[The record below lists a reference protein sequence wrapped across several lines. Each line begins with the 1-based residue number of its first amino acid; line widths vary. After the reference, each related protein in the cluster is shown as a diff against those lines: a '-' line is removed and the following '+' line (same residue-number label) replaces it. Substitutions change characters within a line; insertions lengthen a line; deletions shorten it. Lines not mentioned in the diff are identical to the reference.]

1 MDPVP
6 KAAPASLFAA
16 EFLAHLVELGV
27 EHIVLSPGARSQALA
42 LVAAE
47 LERRKDVSLHVR
59 IDERAAGFLALGLA
73 VESGSPAVVITTS
86 GSAVANLHP
95 AVLEAHHAGV
105 PMIVV
110 TADRPE
116 ELREIGSNQTTHQ
129 YDIFGPAV
137 RMSVDEPAP
146 APGATAE
153 RRGSELALH
162 AWEAA
167 TDSYS
172 PGPVHLN
179 IAFREPLSSN
189 VQVRE
194 LHDITVERTIIGY
207 PPVVMELQHGLA
219 TVVIA
224 GADAGP
230 RAEEV
235 AHEGGW
241 PLIAEV
247 TSGSRYGRNLIASY
261 RDLLANTKLTGL
273 VERIIVFGHPTLSRE
288 IPALIGD
295 TSTGIETIVVRGS
308 APEGYNPGL
317 NVSSFVDD
325 VTVAEGAPDRDWLGL
340 WLSAGREAFESY
352 QAQAIDT
359 ALATAPNVS
368 ASRSQNIEEK
378 KAFLAAEL
386 AAARVKI
393 SRELLVDAIWRAT
406 WPHDRLV
413 FAASRLIRVADKFVG
428 GKKISVHANRGLA
441 GIDGNIGT
449 GIGIALASENALTR
463 IVVGDIAAL
472 HDAGSLLFGVHE
484 QRPRV
489 QVIVGNDGGGTIFDA
504 LEVGQSAS
512 PENMDRVFL
521 TPHAV
526 DLAALAAAYGW
537 GYTKVA
543 TVSELERALTSAV
556 EAPELI
562 EVALER

>member
-1 MDPVP
+1 MVLVANP
-6 KAAPASLFAA
+6 APASVFAA
-16 EFLAHLVELGV
+16 EFLTHVVELGV

-47 LERRKDVSLHVR
+47 LERRGDVKLHVR

-73 VESGSPAVVITTS
+73 VESRMPAVVITTS

-105 PMIVV
+105 PMIVL

-129 YDIFGPAV
+129 HDIFGPAV
-137 RMSVDEPAP
+137 RLSVDEPAP
-146 APGATAE
+146 VPGATAE
-153 RRGSELALH
+153 RRGAELAH
-162 AWEAA
+162 DAFYAA
-167 TDSYS
+167 TDYYA

-179 IAFREPLSSN
+179 VAFREPLSSAID
-189 VQVRE
+189 VRPVEMLIQSERRIEPGITLE
-194 LHDITVERTIIGY
+194 LTRGPNTI
-207 PPVVMELQHGLA
+207 
-219 TVVIA
+219 VIA

-247 TSGSRYGRNLIASY
+247 TSGARFGRNLVPAY
-261 RDLLANTKLTGL
+261 RELLANPELTSQI
-273 VERIIVFGHPTLSRE
+273 ERIVVFGHPTLSRE

-295 TSTGIETIVVRGS
+295 SSTGIQTVVVRGV

-317 NVSSFVDD
+317 NVSSFVND
-325 VTVAEGAPDRDWLGL
+325 VTVEPGETDRDWLGL
-340 WLSAGREAFESY
+340 WIVSGREAFERYEST
-352 QAQAIDT
+352 AIDA
-359 ALATAPNVS
+359 ALATAPNVT
-368 ASRSQNIEEK
+368 ASRSDSMEDK

-386 AAARVKI
+386 AASRVKI
-393 SRELLVDAIWRAT
+393 SRELLVDAVWRST

-441 GIDGNIGT
+441 GIDGTIGT
-449 GIGIALASENALTR
+449 GIGIALATENALTR
-463 IVVGDIAAL
+463 IVVGDLAAL
-472 HDAGSLLFGVHE
+472 HDAGSMLFGTQE
-484 QRPRV
+484 ERPRV

-504 LEVGQSAS
+504 LEVGQTASA
-512 PENMDRVFL
+512 ENMDRVFL
-521 TPHAV
+521 TPQQV
-526 DLAALAAAYGW
+526 DLEALATAYGW

-543 TVSELERALTSAV
+543 TVSDLERALTGAGDG
-556 EAPELI
+556 PELV
-562 EVALER
+562 EVELER

>member
-1 MDPVP
+1 MIHVANP
-6 KAAPASLFAA
+6 APASVFAA
-16 EFLAHLVELGV
+16 EFLTHVVELGV

-47 LERRKDVSLHVR
+47 LERRGDVKLHVR

-73 VESGSPAVVITTS
+73 VETRMPAVVITTS

-105 PMIVV
+105 PMIVL

-129 YDIFGPAV
+129 HDIFGPAV
-137 RMSVDEPAP
+137 RLSVDEPAP
-146 APGATAE
+146 VPGATAE
-153 RRGSELALH
+153 RRGAELAYD
-162 AWEAA
+162 AFSAA
-167 TDSYS
+167 TDHFA

-179 IAFREPLSSN
+179 VAFREPLSSAID
-189 VQVRE
+189 VRPVEMLTHSQRHIEPGISLE
-194 LHDITVERTIIGY
+194 LTRGPNTI
-207 PPVVMELQHGLA
+207 
-219 TVVIA
+219 VIA

-247 TSGSRYGRNLIASY
+247 TSGSRFGRNLVPAY
-261 RDLLANTKLTGL
+261 RELLANPELTSQI
-273 VERIIVFGHPTLSRE
+273 ERIVVFGHPTLSRE
-288 IPALIGD
+288 VPALIGD
-295 TSTGIETIVVRGS
+295 ASTGIQTIVVRGA

-317 NVSSFVDD
+317 NVSSFVND
-325 VTVAEGAPDRDWLGL
+325 VTIEPGEIDRDWLGL
-340 WLSAGREAFESY
+340 WIVSGREAFERYEST
-352 QAQAIDT
+352 AIDA
-359 ALATAPNVS
+359 ALATAPNVT
-368 ASRSQNIEEK
+368 ASRSESIVEK

-386 AAARVKI
+386 AASRVKI
-393 SRELLVDAIWRAT
+393 SRELLVDAVWRST

-441 GIDGNIGT
+441 GIDGTIGT
-449 GIGIALASENALTR
+449 GIGIALATENALTR
-463 IVVGDIAAL
+463 IVVGDLAAL
-472 HDAGSLLFGVHE
+472 HDAGSMLFGAQE
-484 QRPRV
+484 ERPRV

-504 LEVGQSAS
+504 LEVSQTASA
-512 PENMDRVFL
+512 ENMDRVFL
-521 TPHAV
+521 TPQQI
-526 DLAALAAAYGW
+526 DLESLATAYGW

-543 TVSELERALTSAV
+543 TVSELERALTGAG
-556 EAPELI
+556 EGPELV
-562 EVALER
+562 EVKLER

>member
-1 MDPVP
+1 MVPVANP
-6 KAAPASLFAA
+6 APASVFAA
-16 EFLAHLVELGV
+16 EFLTHVVELGV

-47 LERRKDVSLHVR
+47 LERRGDVKLHVR

-73 VESGSPAVVITTS
+73 VETRIPAVVITTS

-105 PMIVV
+105 PMIVL

-129 YDIFGPAV
+129 HDIFGPAV
-137 RMSVDEPAP
+137 RLSVDEPAP
-146 APGATAE
+146 VPGATAE
-153 RRGSELALH
+153 RRGAELAH
-162 AWEAA
+162 DAFYAA
-167 TDSYS
+167 TDYYA

-179 IAFREPLSSN
+179 VAFREPLSSAID
-189 VQVRE
+189 VRPVEMLIQSERRIEPGITLE
-194 LHDITVERTIIGY
+194 LTRGPNTI
-207 PPVVMELQHGLA
+207 
-219 TVVIA
+219 VIA

-247 TSGSRYGRNLIASY
+247 TSGARFGRNLVPAY
-261 RDLLANTKLTGL
+261 RELLANPELTSQI
-273 VERIIVFGHPTLSRE
+273 ERIVVFGHPTLSRE

-295 TSTGIETIVVRGS
+295 SSTGIQTVVVRGV

-317 NVSSFVDD
+317 NVSSFVND
-325 VTVAEGAPDRDWLGL
+325 VTVEPGETDRDWLGL
-340 WLSAGREAFESY
+340 WIVSGREAFERYEST
-352 QAQAIDT
+352 AIDA
-359 ALATAPNVS
+359 ALATAPNVT
-368 ASRSQNIEEK
+368 ASRSESIDEK

-386 AAARVKI
+386 AASRVKI
-393 SRELLVDAIWRAT
+393 SRELLVDAVWRST

-441 GIDGNIGT
+441 GIDGTIGT
-449 GIGIALASENALTR
+449 GIGIALATENALTR
-463 IVVGDIAAL
+463 IVVGDLAAL
-472 HDAGSLLFGVHE
+472 HDAGSMLFGTQE
-484 QRPRV
+484 ERPRV

-504 LEVGQSAS
+504 LEVGQTASA
-512 PENMDRVFL
+512 ENMDRVFL
-521 TPHAV
+521 TPQQV
-526 DLAALAAAYGW
+526 DLEALATAYGW

-543 TVSELERALTSAV
+543 TVSELERALTGAG
-556 EAPELI
+556 EGPELV
-562 EVALER
+562 EVELER

>member
-1 MDPVP
+1 MIHVANP
-6 KAAPASLFAA
+6 APASVFAA
-16 EFLAHLVELGV
+16 EFLTHVVELGV

-47 LERRKDVSLHVR
+47 LERRGDVKLHVR

-73 VESGSPAVVITTS
+73 VETRMPAVVITTS

-105 PMIVV
+105 PMIVL

-129 YDIFGPAV
+129 HDIFGPAV
-137 RMSVDEPAP
+137 RLSVDEPAP
-146 APGATAE
+146 VPGATAE
-153 RRGSELALH
+153 RRGAELATDAFH
-162 AWEAA
+162 AA
-167 TDSYS
+167 TDHYA

-179 IAFREPLSSN
+179 VAFREPLSSAID
-189 VQVRE
+189 VRPVEMLIQSERRIEPGITLE
-194 LHDITVERTIIGY
+194 LTRGPNTI
-207 PPVVMELQHGLA
+207 
-219 TVVIA
+219 VIA

-247 TSGSRYGRNLIASY
+247 TSGSRFGRNLVPAY
-261 RDLLANTKLTGL
+261 RELLSNPELTSQI
-273 VERIIVFGHPTLSRE
+273 ERIVVFGHPTLSRE
-288 IPALIGD
+288 VPALIGD
-295 TSTGIETIVVRGS
+295 SSTGIQTIVVRGA

-317 NVSSFVDD
+317 NISSFVND
-325 VTVAEGAPDRDWLGL
+325 VSVEPGETDRDWLGL
-340 WLSAGREAFESY
+340 WIVSGREAFERYEST
-352 QAQAIDT
+352 AIDA
-359 ALATAPNVS
+359 ALATAPNVT
-368 ASRSQNIEEK
+368 ASRSESIDEK

-386 AAARVKI
+386 AASRVKI
-393 SRELLVDAIWRAT
+393 SRELLVDAVWRST

-441 GIDGNIGT
+441 GIDGTIGT
-449 GIGIALASENALTR
+449 GIGIALATEKALTR
-463 IVVGDIAAL
+463 IVVGDLAAL
-472 HDAGSLLFGVHE
+472 HDAGSMLFGTQE
-484 QRPRV
+484 ERPRV

-504 LEVGQSAS
+504 LEVGQTASA
-512 PENMDRVFL
+512 ENMDRVFL
-521 TPHAV
+521 TPQQV
-526 DLAALAAAYGW
+526 DLEALATAYGW

-543 TVSELERALTSAV
+543 TVSELERALTGAG
-556 EAPELI
+556 EGPELV
-562 EVALER
+562 EVELER

>member
-1 MDPVP
+1 MVLVANP
-6 KAAPASLFAA
+6 APASVFAA
-16 EFLAHLVELGV
+16 EFLTHVVELGV

-47 LERRKDVSLHVR
+47 LERRGDVKLHVR

-73 VESGSPAVVITTS
+73 VESRMPAVVITTS

-105 PMIVV
+105 PMIVL

-129 YDIFGPAV
+129 HDIFGPAV
-137 RMSVDEPAP
+137 RLSVDEPAP
-146 APGATAE
+146 VPGATAE
-153 RRGSELALH
+153 RRGAELAH
-162 AWEAA
+162 DAFYAA
-167 TDSYS
+167 TDYYA

-179 IAFREPLSSN
+179 VAFREPLSSAID
-189 VQVRE
+189 VRPVEMLIQSERRIEPGITLE
-194 LHDITVERTIIGY
+194 LTRGPNTI
-207 PPVVMELQHGLA
+207 
-219 TVVIA
+219 VIA

-230 RAEEV
+230 RAEQV

-247 TSGSRYGRNLIASY
+247 TSGARFGRNLVPAY
-261 RDLLANTKLTGL
+261 RELLANPELTSQI
-273 VERIIVFGHPTLSRE
+273 ERIVVFGHPTLSRE

-295 TSTGIETIVVRGS
+295 SSTGIQTVVVRGA

-317 NVSSFVDD
+317 NVSSFVND
-325 VTVAEGAPDRDWLGL
+325 VTVEPGETDRDWLGL
-340 WLSAGREAFESY
+340 WIVSGREAFERYEST
-352 QAQAIDT
+352 AIDA
-359 ALATAPNVS
+359 ALATAPNVT
-368 ASRSQNIEEK
+368 ASRSDSMEDK

-386 AAARVKI
+386 AASRVKI
-393 SRELLVDAIWRAT
+393 SRELLVDAVWRST

-441 GIDGNIGT
+441 GIDGTIGT
-449 GIGIALASENALTR
+449 GIGIALATENALTR
-463 IVVGDIAAL
+463 VVVGDLAAL
-472 HDAGSLLFGVHE
+472 HDAGSMLFGTQE
-484 QRPRV
+484 ERPRV

-504 LEVGQSAS
+504 LEVGQTASA
-512 PENMDRVFL
+512 ENMDRVFL
-521 TPHAV
+521 TPQQV
-526 DLAALAAAYGW
+526 DLEALATAYGW

-543 TVSELERALTSAV
+543 TVSDLERALTGAGDG
-556 EAPELI
+556 PELV
-562 EVALER
+562 EVELER

>member
-1 MDPVP
+1 MVLVANP
-6 KAAPASLFAA
+6 APASVFAA
-16 EFLAHLVELGV
+16 EFLTHVVELGV

-47 LERRKDVSLHVR
+47 LERRGDVKLHVR

-73 VESGSPAVVITTS
+73 VESRMPAVVITTS

-105 PMIVV
+105 PMIVL

-129 YDIFGPAV
+129 HDIFGPAV
-137 RMSVDEPAP
+137 RLSVDEPAP
-146 APGATAE
+146 VPGATAE
-153 RRGSELALH
+153 RRGAELAH
-162 AWEAA
+162 DAFYTA
-167 TDSYS
+167 TDHYA

-179 IAFREPLSSN
+179 VAFREPLSSAID
-189 VQVRE
+189 VRPVEMLIQSERRIEPGITIE
-194 LHDITVERTIIGY
+194 LTRGPNTI
-207 PPVVMELQHGLA
+207 
-219 TVVIA
+219 VIA

-230 RAEEV
+230 RAEQV

-247 TSGSRYGRNLIASY
+247 TSGARFGRNLVPAY
-261 RDLLANTKLTGL
+261 RELLANPELTSQI
-273 VERIIVFGHPTLSRE
+273 ERIVVFGHPTLSRE

-295 TSTGIETIVVRGS
+295 SSTGVQTVVVRGV

-317 NVSSFVDD
+317 NVSSFVND
-325 VTVAEGAPDRDWLGL
+325 VTVEPGETDRDWLGL
-340 WLSAGREAFESY
+340 WIVSGREAFERYEST
-352 QAQAIDT
+352 AIDA
-359 ALATAPNVS
+359 ALATAPNVT
-368 ASRSQNIEEK
+368 ASRSDSMEDK

-386 AAARVKI
+386 AASRVKI
-393 SRELLVDAIWRAT
+393 SRELLVDAVWRST

-441 GIDGNIGT
+441 GIDGTIGT
-449 GIGIALASENALTR
+449 GIGIALATENALTR
-463 IVVGDIAAL
+463 IVVGDLAAL
-472 HDAGSLLFGVHE
+472 HDAGSMLFGTQE
-484 QRPRV
+484 ERPRV

-504 LEVGQSAS
+504 LEVGQTASA
-512 PENMDRVFL
+512 ENMDRVFL
-521 TPHAV
+521 TPQQV
-526 DLAALAAAYGW
+526 DLEALATAYGW

-543 TVSELERALTSAV
+543 TVSDLERALTGAGDG
-556 EAPELI
+556 PELV
-562 EVALER
+562 EVELER

>member
-1 MDPVP
+1 MANP
-6 KAAPASLFAA
+6 APASVFAA
-16 EFLAHLVELGV
+16 EFLTHVVELGV

-47 LERRKDVSLHVR
+47 LERRGDVKLHVR

-73 VESGSPAVVITTS
+73 VESRMPAVVITTS

-105 PMIVV
+105 PMIVL

-129 YDIFGPAV
+129 HDIFGPAV
-137 RMSVDEPAP
+137 RLSVDEPAP
-146 APGATAE
+146 VPGATAE
-153 RRGSELALH
+153 RRGAELAH
-162 AWEAA
+162 DAFYAA
-167 TDSYS
+167 TDYYA

-179 IAFREPLSSN
+179 VAFREPLSSAID
-189 VQVRE
+189 VRPVEMLIQSERRIEPGITLE
-194 LHDITVERTIIGY
+194 LTRGPNSI
-207 PPVVMELQHGLA
+207 
-219 TVVIA
+219 VIA

-247 TSGSRYGRNLIASY
+247 TSGSRFGRNLVPAY
-261 RDLLANTKLTGL
+261 RELLANSELTSQI
-273 VERIIVFGHPTLSRE
+273 ERVVVFGHPTLSRE

-295 TSTGIETIVVRGS
+295 SSTGIQTIVVRGA

-317 NVSSFVDD
+317 NVSSFVND
-325 VTVAEGAPDRDWLGL
+325 VTVEPGETDRDWLGL
-340 WLSAGREAFESY
+340 WIVSGREAFERYEST
-352 QAQAIDT
+352 AIDA
-359 ALATAPNVS
+359 ALATAPNVT
-368 ASRSQNIEEK
+368 ASRSDSMEDK

-386 AAARVKI
+386 AASRVKI
-393 SRELLVDAIWRAT
+393 SRELLVDAVWRST

-441 GIDGNIGT
+441 GIDGTIGT
-449 GIGIALASENALTR
+449 GIGIALATENALTR
-463 IVVGDIAAL
+463 IVVGDLAAL
-472 HDAGSLLFGVHE
+472 HDAGSMLFGTQE
-484 QRPRV
+484 ERPRV

-504 LEVGQSAS
+504 LEVGQTASA
-512 PENMDRVFL
+512 ENMDRVFL
-521 TPHAV
+521 TPQEV
-526 DLAALAAAYGW
+526 DLHALAAAYGW
-537 GYTKVA
+537 TFTRVT
-543 TVSELERALTSAV
+543 TVSELERALTGAG
-556 EAPELI
+556 EGPELV
-562 EVALER
+562 EVELER

>member
-1 MDPVP
+1 MTKP
-6 KAAPASLFAA
+6 APASLFAA
-16 EFLAHLVELGV
+16 EFLTHVVELGV

-47 LERRKDVSLHVR
+47 LERRGDVKLHVR
-59 IDERAAGFLALGLA
+59 IDERAAGFLALGIA
-73 VESGSPAVVITTS
+73 VESRKPAVVITTS

-105 PMIVV
+105 PMILV

-129 YDIFGPAV
+129 HDIFGPAV
-137 RMSVDEPAP
+137 RLSIDEPAP
-146 APGATAE
+146 VPGSTAQ
-153 RRGSELALH
+153 RRGTELAELSY
-162 AWEAA
+162 ETA
-167 TDSYS
+167 TDLFA

-179 IAFREPLSSN
+179 VGFREPLSS
-189 VQVRE
+189 VVEVRE
-194 LHDITVERTIIGY
+194 LARVTSSQDSTAKGITLALERGPRTI
-207 PPVVMELQHGLA
+207 
-219 TVVIA
+219 VIA

-247 TSGSRYGRNLIASY
+247 TSGSRYGRNLIPSY
-261 RDLLANTKLTGL
+261 RELLANPELTSQID
-273 VERIIVFGHPTLSRE
+273 RIVVFGHPTLSRE

-295 TSTGIETIVVRGS
+295 SSTGIETIVVRGS

-317 NVSSFVDD
+317 NVASFVNEVVVEDGD
-325 VTVAEGAPDRDWLGL
+325 TDRDWLGL
-340 WLSAGREAFESY
+340 WIVNGRDAFERYESL
-352 QAQAIDT
+352 AIDA

-368 ASRSQNIEEK
+368 ASRSESIEEK

-386 AAARVKI
+386 AASRVKI
-393 SRELLVDAIWRAT
+393 SRELLVDALWRST

-413 FAASRLIRVADKFVG
+413 FAASRLIRVADMFVG
-428 GKKISVHANRGLA
+428 GKKIRVHANRGLA
-441 GIDGNIGT
+441 GIDGTIGT
-449 GIGIALASENALTR
+449 GIGVALASENALTR
-463 IVVGDIAAL
+463 VVVGDLAAL
-472 HDAGSLLFGVHE
+472 HDAGSLLFGTQEV
-484 QRPRV
+484 RPRI

-512 PENMDRVFL
+512 PADMDRVFL
-521 TPHAV
+521 TPQNA

-543 TVSELERALTSAV
+543 TVSELERALTGAGDG
-556 EAPELI
+556 PELV
-562 EVALER
+562 EVELER

>member
-1 MDPVP
+1 MT
-6 KAAPASLFAA
+6 KSAPASLFAA
-16 EFLAHLVELGV
+16 EFLTHVVELGV
-27 EHIVLSPGARSQALA
+27 QHIVLSPGARSQALA

-47 LERRKDVSLHVR
+47 LERRGDVKLHVR

-73 VESGSPAVVITTS
+73 VESRIPAVVLTTS

-105 PMIVV
+105 PMIVL

-129 YDIFGPAV
+129 HDIFGPAV
-137 RMSVDEPAP
+137 RLSVDEPAP
-146 APGATAE
+146 VPGATAE
-153 RRGSELALH
+153 RRGYELAES
-162 AWEAA
+162 AFYGA
-167 TDSYS
+167 TDFYA

-179 IAFREPLSSN
+179 VGFREPLSS
-189 VQVRE
+189 VVSVRPLE
-194 LHDITVERTIIGY
+194 MIIHSQRLVEPGISLTLKRGPRTI
-207 PPVVMELQHGLA
+207 
-219 TVVIA
+219 VIA

-247 TSGSRYGRNLIASY
+247 TSGSRYGRNLIPAY
-261 RDLLANTKLTGL
+261 RELLATPELTNQI
-273 VERIIVFGHPTLSRE
+273 ERIVVFGHPTLSRE

-295 TSTGIETIVVRGS
+295 SSTGIETIVVRGA

-317 NVSSFVDD
+317 NVASFVNEVVVEDGE
-325 VTVAEGAPDRDWLGL
+325 ADREWLGL
-340 WLSAGREAFESY
+340 WIVNGRDAFEGYEAS
-352 QAQAIDT
+352 AIDA

-368 ASRSQNIEEK
+368 ASRSESIAEK

-386 AAARVKI
+386 AASRVKI
-393 SRELLVDAIWRAT
+393 SRELLVDAVWRST

-428 GKKISVHANRGLA
+428 GKKITVHANRGLA
-441 GIDGNIGT
+441 GIDGTIGT
-449 GIGIALASENALTR
+449 GIGIALATEDALTR
-463 IVVGDIAAL
+463 ILVGDLAAL
-472 HDAGSLLFGVHE
+472 HDAGSMLFGTQE

-489 QVIVGNDGGGTIFDA
+489 QVIVGNDGGGTIFDS

-512 PENMDRVFL
+512 PSDMDRVFL
-521 TPHAV
+521 TSQHV
-526 DLAALAAAYGW
+526 DLSALAAAYGW

-543 TVSELERALTSAV
+543 TVSELERALTGAGDG
-556 EAPELI
+556 PELV
-562 EVALER
+562 EVELER

>member
-1 MDPVP
+1 MVLVANP
-6 KAAPASLFAA
+6 APASVFAA
-16 EFLAHLVELGV
+16 EFLTHVVELGV

-47 LERRKDVSLHVR
+47 LERRGDVKLHVR

-73 VESGSPAVVITTS
+73 VESRMPAVVITTS

-105 PMIVV
+105 PMIVL

-129 YDIFGPAV
+129 HDIFGPAV
-137 RMSVDEPAP
+137 RLSVDEPAP
-146 APGATAE
+146 VPGATAE
-153 RRGSELALH
+153 RRGAELAH
-162 AWEAA
+162 DAFYAA
-167 TDSYS
+167 TDYYA

-179 IAFREPLSSN
+179 VAFREPLSSAID
-189 VQVRE
+189 VRPVEMLIQSERRIEPGITLE
-194 LHDITVERTIIGY
+194 LTRGPNTI
-207 PPVVMELQHGLA
+207 
-219 TVVIA
+219 VIA

-247 TSGSRYGRNLIASY
+247 TSGSRYGRNLIPAY
-261 RDLLANTKLTGL
+261 RELLSNPELTRL
-273 VERIIVFGHPTLSRE
+273 VERIVVFGHPTLSRE

-295 TSTGIETIVVRGS
+295 SSTGIQTVVVRGA

-317 NVSSFVDD
+317 NVSSFVND
-325 VTVAEGAPDRDWLGL
+325 VTVEPGETNRDWLGL
-340 WLSAGREAFESY
+340 WIVSGREAFERYEST
-352 QAQAIDT
+352 AIDA
-359 ALATAPNVS
+359 ALATAPNVT
-368 ASRSQNIEEK
+368 ASRSDNMEEK

-386 AAARVKI
+386 AASRVKI
-393 SRELLVDAIWRAT
+393 SRELLVDAVWRST

-441 GIDGNIGT
+441 GIDGTIGT
-449 GIGIALASENALTR
+449 GIGIALATENALTR
-463 IVVGDIAAL
+463 IVVGDLAAL
-472 HDAGSLLFGVHE
+472 HDAGSMLFGTQE
-484 QRPRV
+484 ERPRV

-504 LEVGQSAS
+504 LEVGQTASA
-512 PENMDRVFL
+512 ENMDRVFL
-521 TPHAV
+521 TPQQV
-526 DLAALAAAYGW
+526 DLEALATAYGW

-543 TVSELERALTSAV
+543 TVSELERALTGAG
-556 EAPELI
+556 EGPELV
-562 EVALER
+562 EVELER